1 MLSNFAS
8 LLLDYIDIPCFVDFL
23 LQCWSLKKKQKK
35 PEQNCVSSA
44 LRYGSECRSLAFPLC
59 FQLRGFSSLHL
70 IFSRIRLK
78 TNLKGLRLFFP
89 FSKGFMSQ
97 NANIKDSLV
106 SSPPSPQ
113 GSTAALASV
122 SEERSNLGSPRSWD
136 VAASPSPGPHGSG
149 AKARDHL
156 MRVWPNES
164 PAWG

>member
-23 LQCWSLKKKQKK
+23 LQCWGLKKT

-106 SSPPSPQ
+106 SSSPLPTGLHGGPGICQRGTLQSGLPAELRRGCLPQSRATRLRSQSTRPSDA
-113 GSTAALASV
+113 SLA
-122 SEERSNLGSPRSWD
+122 
-136 VAASPSPGPHGSG
+136 
-149 AKARDHL
+149 
-156 MRVWPNES
+156 
-164 PAWG
+164 